1 MAALS
6 PRPQP
11 PLPAIRYKDTQA
23 KAEALVSE
31 ALGEYTPKAGLTMR
45 ANAVRLLVSM
55 WYCHGSTK
63 FPRGW
68 VTPAMQ
74 AFLDLGLDCPQRK
87 GMALLSFGYSR
98 QPRPISYNEWGPC
111 RSSSDKWNWT
121 SWAAPKPTFH
131 DPKSNAGPP

>member
-23 KAEALVSE
+23 EAEVLLAE
-31 ALGEYTPKAGLTMR
+31 ALGEHPPMSGLTMR

-74 AFLDLGLDCPQRK
+74 TFLDLGLDCPNARVWRSYRSDIQDNPEQFLTTN
-87 GMALLSFGYSR
+87 GAPNDLIR
-98 QPRPISYNEWGPC
+98 QMELDLMGS
-111 RSSSDKWNWT
+111 
-121 SWAAPKPTFH
+121 A
-131 DPKSNAGPP
+131 

>member
-1 MAALS
+1 MAALL

-11 PLPAIRYKDTQA
+11 PLPAMRYKGTQA

-31 ALGEYTPKAGLTMR
+31 AMGEYTPKAGLSMR

-74 AFLDLGLDCPQRK
+74 AFVDLGLDCPNARVWRSYRSDIQDNP
-87 GMALLSFGYSR
+87 GQFLTTNGAPVELLR
-98 QPRPISYNEWGPC
+98 QMELNLLGS
-111 RSSSDKWNWT
+111 
-121 SWAAPKPTFH
+121 A
-131 DPKSNAGPP
+131 